1 LFEIIDRVP
10 EIDPYSGAGQ
20 TLSSVMRDHIEF
32 KDVEFAYPSR
42 PDAMILYNLQ
52 LTIPAAKM
60 VALVGISGGGKSTMF
75 ALLER
80 FYDDPTQGDALEPHE
95 LHAKTCSV
103 PHNLFVSL

>member
-1 LFEIIDRVP
+1 LALSMSYYVRFTQGTVAAGRLFEIIDRVP

-32 KDVEFAYPSR
+32 KDVEFTYPSR

-60 VALVGISGGGKSTMF
+60 VALVGISGGGQVHYVCASREV
-75 ALLER
+75 LR
-80 FYDDPTQGDALEPHE
+80 
-95 LHAKTCSV
+95 
-103 PHNLFVSL
+103 